1 MTTDATMFSIVLQTK
16 TYNFDNPQEAQ
27 KLIKENQTNSKKRIM
42 MLDPQGHIIASSE
55 TGDAERQNQILDNP
69 LVSEAAKG
77 KTVSKLDYSKS
88 LQGEVIDVMVPVFGD
103 HQNVIGIVRMSYLY
117 DTVFEQLVRL
127 RYLISGILLFGLLFG
142 ALLGIVLAVNISNP
156 IRNVTRAIFDLANG
170 EHENRLPER
179 GPEEI
184 NLLSNAVNFLVEKLN
199 NLEKARRDL
208 LANLV
213 HELGRPLGAL
223 RTSIQ
228 VSQKGGKNDPEF
240 MNELLDGMDQET
252 ARMQRL
258 LDDLSNL
265 HDQVLGTLVLDR
277 QNIDLNEWLPQTLQ
291 TWHQEAIKKGLEFE
305 IKIPANF
312 PAINADPMRL
322 SQILGNLTSNA
333 IKYTPKGGKVEIIVA
348 ETEDNFRLQVKDNGI
363 GIAENDQD
371 LIFTPLYRGDQ
382 SRRIIQGMGLGLSI
396 AQDLTRLHGG
406 TLSVESNQGTGSTF
420 TILLPKTFSE
430 NDIDN
435 I

>member
-1 MTTDATMFSIVLQTK
+1 MTSDATMFSIVLQTK
-16 TYNFDNPQEAQ
+16 TYNFDNPVEAQ

-55 TGDAERQNQILDNP
+55 TEDAERQNQILDNP

-88 LQGEVIDVMVPVFGD
+88 LEGEVIDVMVPVFGD
-103 HQNVIGIVRMSYLY
+103 HQDVIGIVRMSYLY

-142 ALLGIVLAVNISNP
+142 ALLGVVLAVNISNP

-170 EHENRLPER
+170 EHEKRIPEQ

-184 NLLSNAVNFLVEKLN
+184 TLLSNAVNFLVEKLD
-199 NLEKARRDL
+199 NLEKARRNL

-228 VSQKGGKNDPEF
+228 VSQKGGKDDPEF

-291 TWHQEAIKKGLEFE
+291 TWHQEAIKKGLDFE
-305 IKIPANF
+305 MKIPVNF
-312 PAINADPMRL
+312 PTIYADPMRL

-333 IKYTPKGGKVEIIVA
+333 IKYTPKGGKVEISA
-348 ETEDNFRLQVKDNGI
+348 DETEDHISLQVKDNGI
-363 GIAENDQD
+363 GIAESERD
-371 LIFTPLYRGDQ
+371 LIFTPLYRADQ

-396 AQDLTRLHGG
+396 AHDLTELHGG
-406 TLSVESNQGTGSTF
+406 TLTVESNQGNGSTF
-420 TILLPKTFSE
+420 TILLPKNFSK
-430 NDIDN
+430 NRDVKI
-435 I
+435 